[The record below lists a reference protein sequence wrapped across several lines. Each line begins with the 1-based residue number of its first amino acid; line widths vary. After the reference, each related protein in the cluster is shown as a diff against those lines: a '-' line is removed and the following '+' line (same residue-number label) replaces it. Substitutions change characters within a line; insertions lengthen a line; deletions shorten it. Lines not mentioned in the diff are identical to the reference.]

1 MPVYKCPNG
10 KYRIGSG
17 QCMYTSKTKALNAY
31 AAYRAI
37 SHSEAFMEY
46 LRFVVKRVREAIV
59 EDTTT
64 ANVAPLLRRNV
75 WRRVRIL
82 RKMFVNLK
90 VKEKNTI

>member
-1 MPVYKCPNG
+1 MPVFKCPNG

-17 QCMYTSKTKALNAY
+17 QCMYTSKAKALRAY

-46 LRFVVKRVREAIV
+46 LRFVVKGVKMAIA

-64 ANVAPLLRRNV
+64 VNVAPLLRRNV
-75 WRRVRIL
+75 WRRARIL
-82 RKMFVNLK
+82 RRMFIDLELK
-90 VKEKNTI
+90 RKNTI